1 MQMIETYCY
10 RVGAGSDKN
19 VRVQGTFD
27 QFATDLVKSNNQ
39 WDAAKADYDASPV
52 RGKSFCTLP
61 RHEQVA
67 IVSKYVNRER

>member
-10 RVGAGSDKN
+10 RVGAGSVNHPEASISACKN
-19 VRVQGTFD
+19 ICMER
-27 QFATDLVKSNNQ
+27 S